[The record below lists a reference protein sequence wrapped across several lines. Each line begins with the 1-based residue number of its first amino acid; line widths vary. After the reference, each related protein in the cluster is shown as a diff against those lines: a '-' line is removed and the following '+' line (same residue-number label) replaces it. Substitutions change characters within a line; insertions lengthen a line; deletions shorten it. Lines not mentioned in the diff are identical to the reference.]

1 MQQACDTS
9 KRPRKT
15 GAIPG
20 EAGPN
25 RPGGSRAYQAIEI
38 GGETSTSFKSI
49 AEFGPKLSA
58 VPPQERRDIEAV
70 PRFGIGVA
78 VTGFGVGGVWGIV
91 GLLLRMRAPPS

>member
-58 VPPQERRDIEAV
+58 ASPEEFRDIEV
-70 PRFGIGVA
+70 GL
-78 VTGFGVGGVWGIV
+78 GFGVRGSVVGFSGGGAC
-91 GLLLRMRAPPS
+91 GSGCLLRSRAQLS